1 MKDKRIL
8 VVEDSR
14 RLNDYVSEQLVKNKY
29 DVTQAFCGQDA
40 YNELKTNYFDLVIL
54 DLKLGD
60 ISGLSILKTI
70 RLQNKTLPVMIVS
83 SITEEETKIEGFRI
97 GCDDYL
103 TKPFRMTDMLI
114 RVKRMI
120 ERSEQMDYQS
130 APVQD
135 LVSAGPFEI
144 NVAMQTIKKNG
155 APIPMRKKFF
165 DIMLFFVQHPNVAIT
180 FRNLYES
187 VWNSEAP
194 EDSVLESNLYV
205 NINNLRKL
213 IEDDPAEPKFIQS
226 IRHVGYMFTL
236 EG

>member
-103 TKPFRMTDMLI
+103 TKPFQMTDMLI

>member
-29 DVTQAFCGQDA
+29 AVTQAFCGQDA

-60 ISGLSILKTI
+60 VNGLSILKTI

-103 TKPFRMTDMLI
+103 TKPFQMTDMLI

-135 LVSAGPFEI
+135 LVTAGPFEI

-155 APIPMRKKFF
+155 SPIPMRKKFF

-180 FRNLYES
+180 FRKLYES

-213 IEDDPAEPKFIQS
+213 IEDNPAEPRFIQS